1 MEFTPW
7 ISASLQ
13 FAKIRILVGVKIF
26 IMARFRFFKK
36 EPITAVSSARK
47 FINSCFSD
55 KKIESL

>member
-1 MEFTPW
+1 
-7 ISASLQ
+7 
-13 FAKIRILVGVKIF
+13 VGVKIF